1 MGARAAGFGVAVGVL
16 VACGV
21 ARADDTALAAAAP
34 PANPFGASFTETSVS
49 AGGAFLTM
57 GTLSPAFGSVT
68 LGVSPAAATNG
79 LWIGGQDVSGGFVT
93 SLYGSQVG
101 LFGGYADRPAP
112 FAQGLATSWNLGAS
126 VGYGG
131 FYLRGGFSDVAER
144 GLVDAWQTWQ
154 AGFGYGTGS
163 LDLRVTYVSSDAV
176 TPAARSIGG
185 LDTNQWMIGGIY
197 QISPGIRVN
206 ADAFYGT
213 RKQATPY
220 GRLSAT
226 PGATAPQG
234 AGARVGVQ
242 LRF

>member
-1 MGARAAGFGVAVGVL
+1 MLAVTANAG
-16 VACGV
+16 
-21 ARADDTALAAAAP
+21 ARADDASSTAAAP
-34 PANPFGASFTETSVS
+34 PANPLGASFTDASAS

-57 GTLSPAFGSVT
+57 GTLSPTFGSVT
-68 LGVSPAAATNG
+68 LGLSPSAPTNAV
-79 LWIGGQDVSGGFVT
+79 WIGGQDVSGGFVT
-93 SLYGSQVG
+93 SLYGSQLGV
-101 LFGGYADRPAP
+101 FGGYTDRPTL
-112 FAQGLATSWNLGAS
+112 FAQGLATAWNLGAS

-176 TPAARSIGG
+176 TPTARNIGG

-213 RKQATPY
+213 RELATPY